1 MPHDEQQISTPE
13 DYATFARE
21 LYATNI
27 ISDPW
32 IAGQERFRLEPV
44 VLNESVYAELRAAG
58 EAIGRAY
65 EELAEIIWN
74 QPSLLDEYF
83 HLTPWQKLMWLASR
97 GRWHG
102 IARLDL
108 FILADGAIRVCE
120 MNSDTPSGE
129 AETVLINGMLHP
141 RHPGLTDPNRLFEE
155 RFMEMLIQSRN
166 AASPERVGTIPSV
179 GILYPTDLP
188 EDLSMIAIYQQWL
201 ESRGMPYVLG
211 SPFNIHPLESGG
223 IALFEMPI
231 DIMIRHYKTDWWGER
246 FPAWKDGDPY
256 NDPDP
261 LDIPLRLALDAD
273 AAGTVAIVN
282 PFGAVITQNKLTMAF
297 LWNNIER
304 FSAESRAAIERYMPP
319 THRLTDIDAAAL
331 PKEEWVLKSDY
342 GCEGDEVILG
352 RAVTDEIWAQSL
364 AAAIPERWIL
374 QGYFDAA
381 PIEGDMVPNYGLYL
395 IGGEAAGIFTRLSS
409 KATDYTAVV
418 APTFIRPMEME

>member
-1 MPHDEQQISTPE
+1 
-13 DYATFARE
+13 
-21 LYATNI
+21 
-27 ISDPW
+27 
-32 IAGQERFRLEPV
+32 
-44 VLNESVYAELRAAG
+44 
-58 EAIGRAY
+58 
-65 EELAEIIWN
+65 
-74 QPSLLDEYF
+74 
-83 HLTPWQKLMWLASR
+83 
-97 GRWHG
+97 
-102 IARLDL
+102 
-108 FILADGAIRVCE
+108 
-120 MNSDTPSGE
+120 
-129 AETVLINGMLHP
+129 
-141 RHPGLTDPNRLFEE
+141 
-155 RFMEMLIQSRN
+155 
-166 AASPERVGTIPSV
+166 
-179 GILYPTDLP
+179 
-188 EDLSMIAIYQQWL
+188 
-201 ESRGMPYVLG
+201 
-211 SPFNIHPLESGG
+211 SGG

-319 THRLTDIDAAAL
+319 THRLADIDAAAL
-331 PKEEWVLKSDY
+331 PKDEWVLKSDY

-352 RAVTDEIWAQSL
+352 RAVTEEIWGESL

-409 KATDYTAVV
+409 KATDYTAIV
-418 APTFIRPMEME
+418 APTFIRPAEME